1 MASTPYLTP
10 NGPVTPE
17 RYCYRLKI
25 WANRE
30 FLGAVKTALLDLQ
43 GAWRWEQYGT
53 LTPEECAR
61 LAFDMYEEFT
71 LDDGWCMIGAIFP
84 FASADTPENMLLCDG
99 STHSKADYPL
109 LYDALDTV
117 FIVDSTHFV
126 TPDLRANVVVGSGAA
141 LAGYGVLIPG
151 DTGGQAQVTLSSDE
165 MPAHNHTTDPHAHS
179 EITAVATIINGGLE
193 APAASATP
201 SVGVT
206 GTASPST
213 NNTGGSAA
221 HDNVQP
227 FVALKYGI
235 VAR

>member
-10 NGPVTPE
+10 NGPITPE

-43 GAWRWEQYGT
+43 GAWRWEKYGT

-99 STHSKADYPL
+99 STHLKSDYPL
-109 LYDALDTV
+109 LYDALDPV

-126 TPDLRANVVVGSGAA
+126 TPDLRANVVVGSGAT

-165 MPAHNHTTDPHAHS
+165 MPAHSHSTNPHSHS
-179 EITAVATIINGGLE
+179 EITAIATVINGGLE

-201 SVGVT
+201 SFGVT
-206 GTASPST
+206 GGASPST
-213 NNTGGSAA
+213 NSTGGGAA

-227 FVALKYGI
+227 FIALKYGI